1 MHRSLLIGLILGLVL
16 SGCAT
21 TESVSELELSRFR
34 NRISVLEEELEQS
47 QQKNLSLKEKLMAL
61 EQVVI
66 KMPTAAEIQ
75 TALKNANF
83 YQGEIDGQIGSDTKE
98 AIMKFQEAHG
108 LTTDGVIGSQTWAIL
123 GKYLKKQS
131 E

>member
-21 TESVSELELSRFR
+21 TESVSESELSRLR
-34 NRISVLEEELEQS
+34 NRISVLEEELGQS
-47 QQKNLSLKEKLMAL
+47 QQKNLSLKEKIVAL

-98 AIMKFQEAHG
+98 
-108 LTTDGVIGSQTWAIL
+108 
-123 GKYLKKQS
+123 
-131 E
+131 